1 MSGFCMGYKMSDPR
15 PSCAR
20 FDPVLIQPRPMLESP
35 LRRLSIMTCGIR
47 FLARLSSL
55 LVGAALVLACWPTSL
70 AAQAQATTGVIRGT
84 VSDPSGNVVVGAL
97 VTLTDIQTRFQRTVT
112 TNEKG
117 VFVAP
122 LLPLGTYEVRARA
135 VGLGERRQTGIVL
148 RVGETVDL
156 ALKLAPVELA
166 AVTVTA
172 TPVVDVSKVE
182 SSTRLPNQVV
192 AGLPNNGRNFL
203 NLTLLTPNV
212 ATVQGPDGD
221 ELTVA
226 GQRGIHNN
234 VSVDGADFNNP
245 FSGEQRGGQRPAFTF
260 NLDAVREVVVVAGGA
275 NAEFGRSS
283 GGFVNVITK
292 SGTNALRGTLHYF
305 GKFDAV
311 SGTPEHTLPSGVVE
325 KFEPDFSQNQFGF
338 TLGGPLKRDRAFFF
352 LAYDQQIYDD
362 VKQKNRVHTPA
373 SDSLEAFLAARYP
386 ELVNDFAPISRTNDA
401 RAVLAKF
408 DFRLSDRHNLSLKY
422 NYTWSQQKNGTFDVD
437 TWGRSAGGLE
447 KDKSN
452 AVNGSLI
459 SFLS

>member
-97 VTLTDIQTRFQRTVT
+97 VTLTDMQTRFQRTVT

-122 LLPLGTYEVRARA
+122 LLPLGTYEARARA

-172 TPVVDVSKVE
+172 
-182 SSTRLPNQVV
+182 
-192 AGLPNNGRNFL
+192 
-203 NLTLLTPNV
+203 
-212 ATVQGPDGD
+212 
-221 ELTVA
+221 
-226 GQRGIHNN
+226 
-234 VSVDGADFNNP
+234 
-245 FSGEQRGGQRPAFTF
+245 
-260 NLDAVREVVVVAGGA
+260 
-275 NAEFGRSS
+275 RSE
-283 GGFVNVITK
+283 
-292 SGTNALRGTLHYF
+292 
-305 GKFDAV
+305 
-311 SGTPEHTLPSGVVE
+311 EHTSELQ
-325 KFEPDFSQNQFGF
+325 SQSN
-338 TLGGPLKRDRAFFF
+338 
-352 LAYDQQIYDD
+352 
-362 VKQKNRVHTPA
+362 
-373 SDSLEAFLAARYP
+373 
-386 ELVNDFAPISRTNDA
+386 LVC
-401 RAVLAKF
+401 
-408 DFRLSDRHNLSLKY
+408 RLL
-422 NYTWSQQKNGTFDVD
+422 
-437 TWGRSAGGLE
+437 LE
-447 KDKSN
+447 KKKN
-452 AVNGSLI
+452 KMTQNHRRTTMN
-459 SFLS
+459 